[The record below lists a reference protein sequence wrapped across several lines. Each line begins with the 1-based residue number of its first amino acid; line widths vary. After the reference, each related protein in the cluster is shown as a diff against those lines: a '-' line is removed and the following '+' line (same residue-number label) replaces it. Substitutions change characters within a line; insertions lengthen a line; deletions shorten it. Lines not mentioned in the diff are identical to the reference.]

1 MYKAFFL
8 LLLVGVLYKEYK
20 NGVLKKVVYSVIK
33 PLNLVMAS
41 FSFPLIIADTTLFL
55 RSASGGYSWFSRF
68 GNIIGDADIV
78 LPILIMLFYA
88 MLLTRDERKERLI
101 GEAICLVVISALF
114 GDLLK
119 VAFGRARP
127 YMLMG
132 PFSFFDFPL
141 SIFDNDYQSFPS
153 GHMLVAS
160 TLFSWISAR
169 FSGFFRFLFP
179 VPLLLVA
186 YNRLETRNHFVSD
199 LAFSAILGY
208 MIVRSYF
215 KEVRG

>member
-1 MYKAFFL
+1 MYKALFL

-20 NGVLKKVVYSVIK
+20 NGVLKMVIYSVIK
-33 PLNLVMAS
+33 PLNIVVASLSFLLVV
-41 FSFPLIIADTTLFL
+41 ADMTLSS
-55 RSASGGYSWFSRF
+55 RGTSGVYSWFSRF
-68 GNIIGDADIV
+68 GNIIGDADVV
-78 LPILIMLFYA
+78 LPILIALFYA
-88 MLLTRDERKERLI
+88 MLLTRAERKERLI

-127 YMLMG
+127 YMRMG
-132 PFSFFDFPL
+132 AFSFFDFPL

-186 YNRLETRNHFVSD
+186 YDRLETRNHFVSD

-208 MIVRSYF
+208 MVVRSYF
-215 KEVRG
+215 REVKK